1 MPGLSANQHISAAL
15 DHKAGAAAVLVAIA
29 QAVGL
34 QIIDQDSLATGN
46 CDPGIRVTTLRVPA
60 GIADAQGGAR
70 VDLYVGRA
78 GLRRANTHMRALRAF
93 MVIIRRNLGIV
104 TEPRLRLHCM
114 LGIYHITGSAAVG
127 AA

>member
-1 MPGLSANQHISAAL
+1 MGLSANQHISAAL
-15 DHKAGAAAVLVAIA
+15 DHIARAAAVLVAIA

-46 CDPGIRVTTLRVPA
+46 RDPGIRVTTLGVPA
-60 GIADAQGGAR
+60 RIADAQGRAR
-70 VDLYVGRA
+70 VDLHVGRT
-78 GLRRANTHMRALRAF
+78 GLGRTDAHMRALRAF
-93 MVIIRRNLGIV
+93 MVIVRGNLGIV

-114 LGIYHITGSAAVG
+114 LGIYHIKGSAAVL